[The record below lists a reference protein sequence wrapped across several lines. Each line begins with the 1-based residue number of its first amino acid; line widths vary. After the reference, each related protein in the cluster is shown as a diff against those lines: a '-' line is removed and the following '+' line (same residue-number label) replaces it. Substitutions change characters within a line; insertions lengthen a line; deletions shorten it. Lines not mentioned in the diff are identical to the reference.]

1 LDPQPLDEC
10 PKPKSG
16 KSWDHFGGKINWF
29 RPKKESLKGELMLG
43 RTKMQARDQHK
54 VQLKDSICIEFLF
67 CELEKNLALQG
78 ESCIV
83 HTKT

>member
-1 LDPQPLDEC
+1 
-10 PKPKSG
+10 
-16 KSWDHFGGKINWF
+16 
-29 RPKKESLKGELMLG
+29 MLG